1 MGGAN
6 IKARVLTAG
15 RISVRAAVVTT
26 ALALA
31 LTLLDRY
38 EYLKEFSEID
48 NMMGAMPI
56 SLCIVFVGGVGAL
69 VFIGFTRR
77 LAPVAVSLAVVVFLS
92 AALFPT
98 SLVGGWWLSD
108 GGSDAAEVLPDL
120 SVYEPFADGNKL
132 AKPSG
137 EPTLVLDGDLPVMD
151 GALALYPVYTA
162 FAEAVYSRR
171 AYESDGRSV
180 MFTNTVKAFDAIIAG
195 ERDVIFTAA
204 ASKKQ
209 LKAASSAGVELCFT
223 PIGKEAFVFLVGK
236 NNPVNNITVQ
246 NIRNIYSGKTAR
258 WRTLGWNEGGEIV
271 AFRRPEGSGSET
283 GLQSVM
289 RGLPLI
295 KPRPLPDMS
304 LAGNGSLM
312 EQISVEYRGVQP
324 ALGYSYRYFANTM
337 YANPDCKMLSV
348 GGVYPSAENIRAG
361 AYPFTVNFYAVT
373 RGEPTGNT
381 KKLVDWILS
390 EQGQSIILSTGYS
403 PL

>member
-1 MGGAN
+1 MDGVKKNSRALGAGLC
-6 IKARVLTAG
+6 AV
-15 RISVRAAVVTT
+15 RISVSAA

-31 LTLLDRY
+31 LSVLYKY
-38 EYLKEFSEID
+38 EYLRELTQID
-48 NMMGAMPI
+48 NMIGAMPI
-56 SLCIVFVGGVGAL
+56 ALCLIFVLGVSAL
-69 VFIGFTRR
+69 AWLKPSKR
-77 LAPVAVSLAVVVFLS
+77 LAPVTIALAVVVFLS

-98 SLVGGWWLSD
+98 SLVGGWWLSE
-108 GGSDAAEVLPDL
+108 GKSDAAEVLPEL
-120 SVYEPFADGNKL
+120 SVYEPFKEGNKL
-132 AKPSG
+132 AKPAG
-137 EPTLVLDGDLPVMD
+137 EPELKLDGDLPVMD

-162 FAEAVYSRR
+162 FAEAVYARE
-171 AYESDGRSV
+171 AYENDKQSV
-180 MFTNTVKAFDAIIAG
+180 MFTNTVKAFDALIAG
-195 ERDVIFTAA
+195 ERDVIFTAS

-209 LKAASSAGVELCFT
+209 TEAAHAAGVELYLT

-236 NNPVNNITVQ
+236 SNPVGNITVR

-258 WRTLGWNEGGEIV
+258 WRTLGWKEGGEIV

-289 RGLPLI
+289 KGLPIL
-295 KPRPLPDMS
+295 KPQPLPDLS

-312 EQISVEYRGVQP
+312 EQISAEYNGVQP

-348 GGVYPSAENIRAG
+348 DGVFPSAENIRTG

-373 RGEPTGNT
+373 RGEPVGNT
-381 KKLVDWILS
+381 KRLIDWILS
-390 EQGQSIILSTGYS
+390 EQGQGIILSSGYS

>member
-1 MGGAN
+1 MDEIVVKSRAL
-6 IKARVLTAG
+6 KAGLLAARIAITA
-15 RISVRAAVVTT
+15 A

-31 LTLLDRY
+31 LSLLWKY
-38 EYLKEFSEID
+38 EYLRELTQID
-48 NMMGAMPI
+48 NMVGAMPI
-56 SLCIVFVGGVGAL
+56 ALCVMFVGGVAVLSWLKPVWRRVPVAIAVAL
-69 VFIGFTRR
+69 VI
-77 LAPVAVSLAVVVFLS
+77 LLS

-108 GGSDAAEVLPDL
+108 GGSDVKEVLPDL
-120 SVYEPFADGNKL
+120 SIYEPFKEGNEL
-132 AKPSG
+132 AKLDG
-137 EPTLVLDGDLPVMD
+137 EATLKLDGDLPVMD

-162 FAEAVYSRR
+162 FAEAVYSRM
-171 AYESDGRSV
+171 AYEINRESV
-180 MFTNTVKAFDAIIAG
+180 MFTNTVKAFDALIAG

-209 LKAASSAGVELCFT
+209 TEAARAAGVELCLT

-236 NNPVNNITVQ
+236 DNPVDDLTVRQ
-246 NIRNIYSGKTAR
+246 IRNVYSGKTAR
-258 WRTLGWNEGGEIV
+258 WRTLGWKEGGEIV

-283 GLQSVM
+283 GLQWVM
-289 RGLPLI
+289 DGLPIL
-295 KPRPLPDMS
+295 KPQPLPDMS
-304 LAGNGSLM
+304 LAGDGCLM
-312 EQISVEYRGVQP
+312 EQISVEYGGVQP

-348 GGVYPSAENIRAG
+348 GGVYPSAENIRMG
-361 AYPFTVNFYAVT
+361 AYPFTVYFYAVT